1 MTTATATATLASRVP
16 GGAASAAVRPP
27 RWQGAGPLT
36 QVLVLTQRS
45 LRALV
50 SDPRTIVFALLQP
63 LIMLALFS
71 QVFSSIS
78 GTSSFPAGVSY
89 IDYLVPAILVNTAMQ
104 SALQAGVGLIN
115 DMDNGVLAR
124 LRSLPIRL
132 GSVLVARSL
141 ADLTRGAVQ
150 LVLMVT
156 IATLLFGFS
165 PAGGILGVLAAVGLA
180 LVVGTGLGWVFLGIA
195 TWLRNAELMQSVGFL
210 AMFPLMFA
218 SSAFVPVAG
227 LPTWLQAVAQV
238 NPMTYAVD
246 SARQLALGGAVGT
259 GALTAIG
266 LSLALAAVGAAV
278 ALRGIRRP

>member
-1 MTTATATATLASRVP
+1 MTTATATGTVSRVP
-16 GGAASAAVRPP
+16 EGAVPTAVRPP

-50 SDPRTIVFALLQP
+50 SDPRTVVFALLQP

-78 GTSSFPAGVSY
+78 GTASFPAGVSY

-150 LVLMVT
+150 LVLMVA

-165 PAGGILGVLAAVGLA
+165 PAGGVLGVLAAVGLA

-227 LPTWLQAVAQV
+227 LPAWLQAVAQV

-246 SARQLALGGAVGT
+246 SARQLALGGAVGS

-266 LSLALAAVGAAV
+266 LSLALAAVGAVV

>member
-1 MTTATATATLASRVP
+1 MTTATATGTVSRVP
-16 GGAASAAVRPP
+16 EGAASAAVRPP

-50 SDPRTIVFALLQP
+50 SDPRTVVFALLQP

-150 LVLMVT
+150 LVLMVA

-165 PAGGILGVLAAVGLA
+165 PAGGVLGVLAAVGLA

-227 LPTWLQAVAQV
+227 LPAWLQAVAQV

-246 SARQLALGGAVGT
+246 SARQLALGGAVGS

-266 LSLALAAVGAAV
+266 LSLALAAVGAVV

>member
-1 MTTATATATLASRVP
+1 MTTATATGTVSRVP
-16 GGAASAAVRPP
+16 DGAAPGAVRPP

-50 SDPRTIVFALLQP
+50 SDPRTVVFALLQP

-78 GTSSFPAGVSY
+78 GTASFPAGVSY

-150 LVLMVT
+150 LVLMVA

-165 PAGGILGVLAAVGLA
+165 PAGGVLGVLAAVGLA

-227 LPTWLQAVAQV
+227 LPAWLQAVAQV

-246 SARQLALGGAVGT
+246 SARQLALGGAVGS

-266 LSLALAAVGAAV
+266 LSLALAAVGAVV

>member
-1 MTTATATATLASRVP
+1 MTTATATGTVSRVP
-16 GGAASAAVRPP
+16 EGAVPTAVRPP

-50 SDPRTIVFALLQP
+50 SDPRTVVFALLQP

-150 LVLMVT
+150 LVLMVA

-165 PAGGILGVLAAVGLA
+165 PAGGVLGVLAAVGLA

-227 LPTWLQAVAQV
+227 LPAWLQAVAQV

-246 SARQLALGGAVGT
+246 SARQLALGGAVGS

-266 LSLALAAVGAAV
+266 LSLALAAVGAVV

>member
-1 MTTATATATLASRVP
+1 MTTATATGTVSRVP
-16 GGAASAAVRPP
+16 EGAASAAVRPP

-50 SDPRTIVFALLQP
+50 SDPRTVVFALLQP

-78 GTSSFPAGVSY
+78 GTASFPAGVSY

-150 LVLMVT
+150 LVLMVA

-165 PAGGILGVLAAVGLA
+165 PAGGVLGVLAAVGLA

-227 LPTWLQAVAQV
+227 LPAWLQAVAQV

-246 SARQLALGGAVGT
+246 SARQLALGGAVGS

-266 LSLALAAVGAAV
+266 LSLALAAVGAVV

>member
-1 MTTATATATLASRVP
+1 MTTATVTATP
-16 GGAASAAVRPP
+16 IHGPAADTAAQPP
-27 RWQGAGPLT
+27 RWQGAAPLT
-36 QVLVLTQRS
+36 QVAVLAQRS

-50 SDPRTIVFALLQP
+50 SDPRAIVFALLQP

-71 QVFSSIS
+71 QVFGSIS
-78 GTSSFPAGVSY
+78 GTSGFPAGVTY

-104 SALQAGVGLIN
+104 SALQSGVGLIN

-156 IATLLFGFS
+156 IAALLFGFG
-165 PAGGILGVLAAVGLA
+165 PAGGVLGVLAAVGLA

-227 LPTWLQAVAQV
+227 LPSWLQAVAQV

-246 SARQLALGGAVGT
+246 AARHLALGTAVGA
-259 GALTAIG
+259 GALTAVG
-266 LSLALAAVGAAV
+266 LSLALAAVGAVV

>member
-1 MTTATATATLASRVP
+1 MTTATATGTVSRVP
-16 GGAASAAVRPP
+16 EGAASATVRPP

-50 SDPRTIVFALLQP
+50 SDPRTVVFALLQP

-150 LVLMVT
+150 LVLMVA

-165 PAGGILGVLAAVGLA
+165 PAGGVLGVLAAVGLA

-227 LPTWLQAVAQV
+227 LPAWLQAVAQV

-246 SARQLALGGAVGT
+246 SARQLALGGAVGS

-266 LSLALAAVGAAV
+266 LSLALAAVGAVV